1 MVADLLDRPLQVT
14 RPPVRRPRRAVG
26 PLVVALLLSIG
37 SGVLLALAY
46 PAANIWVLAFPGVAG
61 LLLSLRGRSFWSG
74 VLVGFAGGMA
84 YYLALIS
91 WVSLFLGPVPLL
103 ALAGLMS
110 IYMGLGGGLIAIA
123 YRAVPAVWT
132 GRWGRLGVTP
142 FVVAACWEARESVA
156 NTFPY
161 GGFAW
166 GRVSLSQAT
175 SPFAPL
181 VAWVGLSGLTFLLVW
196 LTAFALAV
204 VLEPRATFG
213 RIGARRT
220 WSRAVADALPK
231 VFAVAL
237 AVAALL
243 AIPRVPLQQTGSI
256 RVAGIQANTKSGY
269 FQASQVAYPGQ
280 ILDQNIRATL
290 PVVVQRPDL
299 VVWPEGASDLSPL
312 TSEVAASDWTAVA
325 RVTGVPLL
333 GGVITDRG
341 GKLYNSSLLWDA
353 QTGPTAIYDKV
364 HPVPFGEYVP
374 DRAFWTPFA
383 PDLLKLIGRDYTI
396 GTRSP
401 VLTVGETR
409 IGVNICFDIE
419 DDGLMIGSVRDGAEV
434 LIAQTNNADFGRTE
448 ENLQQL
454 AIARMRA
461 IETGRALMS
470 VSTVSSTAA
479 IGPDG
484 RTLGAIPS
492 FRPGALVTDLPL
504 LTGTTP
510 AVAFGVQL
518 GIAIAI
524 FGAFAPLIAAL
535 ARRRRPRQPS

>member
-1 MVADLLDRPLQVT
+1 MVADVLERPVRAV
-14 RPPVRRPRRAVG
+14 RPPVPRPRRRAG
-26 PLVVALLLSIG
+26 PLLVALLTSIG
-37 SGVLLALAY
+37 SGVLLAMAY
-46 PAANIWVLAFPGVAG
+46 PSANIWLFAFPGVAG
-61 LLLSLRGRSFWSG
+61 LLLALRGRSFASG
-74 VLVGFAGGMA
+74 VLVGLAGALA

-110 IYMGLGGGLIAIA
+110 IYMAVGGGLIAVA
-123 YRAVPAVWT
+123 YRVLPTIWP
-132 GRWGRLGVTP
+132 GRWGRIGVTP
-142 FVVAACWEARESVA
+142 FVVAACWEAREAIA

-166 GRVSLSQAT
+166 GRVSLSQST
-175 SPFAPL
+175 GPFAPL

-204 VLEPRATFG
+204 VLEPRTTFG
-213 RIGARRT
+213 RVGARPT
-220 WSRAVADALPK
+220 WSAATAAALPK
-231 VFAVAL
+231 ALAIAL
-237 AVAALL
+237 AVGALL
-243 AIPRVPLQQTGSI
+243 AVPRVSLLQIGSM

-269 FQASQVAYPGQ
+269 FQSDQVAYTGQ

-290 PVVVQRPDL
+290 PIVSRRPDL
-299 VVWPEGASDLSPL
+299 VVWPEGASDVSPL
-312 TSEVAASDWTAVA
+312 ASDVAASDWTAVA
-325 RVTGVPLL
+325 RATGAPLL
-333 GGVITDRG
+333 GGAITERTG
-341 GKLYNSSLLWDA
+341 RFYNSSLLWDPRG
-353 QTGPTAIYDKV
+353 GPTAVYDKV

-401 VLTVGETR
+401 VLNVGSVR
-409 IGVNICFDIE
+409 VGVDICFDIE
-419 DDGLMIGSVRDGAEV
+419 DDGLMVGSVRDGAQV

-448 ENLQQL
+448 ENQQQL

-484 RTLGAIPS
+484 RTLATIPS
-492 FRPGALVTDLPL
+492 FRSGALVTDLPL
-504 LTGTTP
+504 MAGTTP
-510 AVAFGVQL
+510 AVAVGEQL
-518 GIAIAI
+518 GIGLAV
-524 FGAFAPLIAAL
+524 FGALAPLVGAL
-535 ARRRRPRQPS
+535 LRRRRR